1 MAPEGNGLLP
11 QVYDIPKEF
20 GSGLAL
26 LGLSWLGR
34 RSTCTTKVAGGRPVV
49 YLHGTGARAG
59 SLAPLRWYQAALG
72 HGAGF
77 VFDYDTTPDIDA
89 AAFNLAEYLDG
100 VARRARSAP
109 GDPLTL
115 IGHSLGGLII
125 RRYLQLFP
133 KHHPVQ
139 RVFLLSTPN
148 YGTHLAHYFPTE
160 VTTMMLPG
168 SDFLA
173 KLNDGSHLQDG
184 VQYVSMYGDS
194 DLFVLPRESMH
205 LQGSEPV
212 IFPGVGHNNVVLSPS
227 VMAEIGARLVPGFEA
242 RLASG
247 TDFRPWRKEPARA

>member
-1 MAPEGNGLLP
+1 MAAGSGRGMLP

-34 RSTCTTKVAGGRPVV
+34 QSTCTTRVAGGRPVV

-59 SLAPLRWYQAALG
+59 SLAPLRWYQAAMG

-77 VFDYDTTPDIDA
+77 VFDYDTTPDIDGV
-89 AAFNLAEYLDG
+89 AFALAEYLDH
-100 VARRARSAP
+100 VMEQAPSAP

-115 IGHSLGGLII
+115 VGHSLGGLII

-133 KHHPVQ
+133 KHHPVE
-139 RVFLLSTPN
+139 RVFLLATPN
-148 YGTHLAHYFPTE
+148 YGTYLAHYFPTE

-168 SDFLA
+168 SSFLD
-173 KLNDGSHLQDG
+173 KLNDGSHLDDG
-184 VQYVSMYGDS
+184 MRYVSMYGDS

-212 IFPGVGHNNVVLSPS
+212 IFPGVGHNNIVLSPT
-227 VMAEIGARLVPGFEA
+227 VMSKIAA
-242 RLASG
+242 RLAPG
-247 TDFRPWRKEPARA
+247 TQGVCDRAAQPRC

>member
-1 MAPEGNGLLP
+1 MATRGMLP

-26 LGLSWLGR
+26 LGLSWVGR

-77 VFDYDTTPDIDA
+77 VFDYETTPDIDG
-89 AAFNLAEYLDG
+89 AAFDLAEYLDKI
-100 VARRARSAP
+100 AKRAPAGP

-133 KHHPVQ
+133 KHHPVE
-139 RVFLLSTPN
+139 RVFLLATPN
-148 YGTHLAHYFPTE
+148 CGTHLAHYFPTS

-173 KLNDGSHLQDG
+173 TLNDGKHLEDG
-184 VQYVSMYGDS
+184 IQYVSMYGDR
-194 DLFVLPRESMH
+194 DLFVLPRDSMH
-205 LQGSEPV
+205 LQGSERV
-212 IFPGVGHNNVVLSPS
+212 IFPGVGHNNIVLSPS
-227 VMAEIGARLVPGFEA
+227 VMAEIGARLVPGFEE
-242 RLASG
+242 RQQNG
-247 TDFRPWRKEPARA
+247 TDFRPWHRAEAPATG